1 MGLGF
6 GTKLLKEDALTYG
19 TYIIHSNSYGRT
31 TPDTKKQPDYFL
43 FWDQREISPLGSHK
57 EGTV

>member
-1 MGLGF
+1 MGLRF
-6 GTKLLKEDALTYG
+6 GTKEDALTYMING
-19 TYIIHSNSYGRT
+19 IYSNSHHKT
-31 TPDTKKQPDYFL
+31 TPSPEKQPNYFP

>member
-1 MGLGF
+1 MGLRF
-6 GTKLLKEDALTYG
+6 GTKLLQENALPYRIYT
-19 TYIIHSNSYGRT
+19 ICSNSHYET
-31 TPDTKKQPDYFL
+31 TPSTENQPTFFP